1 MSGADEER
9 DLADRT
15 GAAPSRA
22 PVELIT
28 RQLLARLAAR
38 AAHLARG
45 RTNYNFH
52 GYRDGYQR
60 LLNVIQPGSYIQ
72 PHRHG
77 DPQKSESFVVLQG
90 EIAFFQFDA
99 QGRVLM
105 AQRLGPRREAVAV
118 DLAPGVWHCFL
129 ALERDTAVFEGKNG
143 PYDPSGD
150 KEFAGWA
157 PPEGDPAAAAYMAG
171 LLARIE

>member
-1 MSGADEER
+1 MSGAAEER
-9 DLADRT
+9 DLESRA

-22 PVELIT
+22 PVELVT

-38 AAHLARG
+38 AALLPRG
-45 RTNYNFH
+45 RTNYNFR

-72 PHRHG
+72 PHRHS
-77 DPQKSESFVVLQG
+77 DPEKSESFIVVQG

-105 AQRLGPRREAVAV
+105 ARRLGPRCDALAV

-157 PPEGDPAAAAYMAG
+157 PPEGDPAAAAYMAA
-171 LLARIE
+171 LRARVE